1 MKAHTLAAVAICCT
15 ALSGC
20 AAHIVE
26 ASEVA
31 CTSFGFSPGTD
42 AFSQCVHQE
51 VAMRDDA
58 VNRAP
63 LSAKGGVQGP
73 ASPSALAVGGFTP
86 GVPVLKHSYASDT
99 NRVCVYNQAGNEV
112 TVAIKLE
119 AACPQMLQ

>member
-1 MKAHTLAAVAICCT
+1 MKVRTIAAVAFCCA

-20 AAHIVE
+20 SAHILE

-42 AFSQCVHQE
+42 AYSQCVHQE

-63 LSAKGGVQGP
+63 LSARGGMQGP
-73 ASPSALAVGGFTP
+73 SSPSALAVGGVTP
-86 GVPVLKHSYASDT
+86 GVPVLKRSYVSDA
-99 NRVCVYNQAGNEV
+99 NRVCLYNQAGNEV
-112 TVAIKLE
+112 AVTIKAETV
-119 AACPQMLQ
+119 CPQTLQ